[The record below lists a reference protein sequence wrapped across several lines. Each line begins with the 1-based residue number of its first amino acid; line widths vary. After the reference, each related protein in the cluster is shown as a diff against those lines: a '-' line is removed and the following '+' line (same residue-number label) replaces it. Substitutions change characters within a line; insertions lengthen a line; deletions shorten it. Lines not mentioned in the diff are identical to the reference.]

1 MEVTCEDITLEIW
14 ERFQEG
20 DPQAFSHLYKLY
32 AQWMFSYGICFTSDR
47 ELVKDCIHE
56 VFVRIYTK
64 RKHLSL
70 GNIKFYMIKSLRNEL
85 YNIFRDNRETCNIE
99 EESITF
105 SPVYSV
111 EDMYIENE
119 RQAGISEK
127 VVQML
132 ATLTPHQKEVIYYRF
147 IEGLSI
153 KEISV
158 LMDMNYQSV
167 QNLIQRSITKLR
179 KEFAEIILLL
189 LILHFF
195 VLK

>member
-1 MEVTCEDITLEIW
+1 MEVTSEDITLETW
-14 ERFQEG
+14 ERFQQG

-32 AQWMFSYGICFTSDR
+32 AQWMFSYGIYFTSDR

-99 EESITF
+99 EEALAF